1 MRGKKPQAFL
11 TCIGCLLLVLATTT
25 ARAQAP
31 TEADDL
37 RVLVEQMQQRIDALE
52 QEVEA
57 LRDERTAAPREE
69 AVAAEPAVAAPPAA
83 TVPAEGAAEP
93 DDTLRAYWDGSLR
106 FESADEAFKLR
117 IGGRIQADYGWFD
130 EDSRLQLIRDPNT
143 GAIRPVDLEDGAEIR
158 RLWLTLTGSLYDAY
172 DYSFQVALED
182 GDVDLRDLYL
192 AMRDVPPGG
201 RLRVGHYKEP
211 FSLEAITSSN
221 SITFLE
227 RSLAFALVP
236 FRNVG
241 VMAEGTAFDERV
253 SYAAGIFRDSD
264 DGGDA
269 NAEGNYGLTGRIT
282 ALPWYEEDGRRLW
295 HVGASGSYR
304 SVNDDFRFRTRP
316 EIHLTSTRFLDTGFF
331 PVDNL
336 TLTGL
341 ESALVLGPVSLQGE
355 YNRADLD
362 SPRFGDLDFDGYYV
376 QGSWVLTG
384 ENRRYRTSNGTLG
397 GVRPRNNFGWRGSE
411 RGPGAWELAA
421 RYSTLDLD
429 DGLIRGGTED
439 NWTIGLNWYLNPSIR
454 LMFNYVRGEVSNDLY
469 DGDLEGFQG
478 RFQIGF

>member
-1 MRGKKPQAFL
+1 M
-11 TCIGCLLLVLATTT
+11 
-25 ARAQAP
+25 
-31 TEADDL
+31 
-37 RVLVEQMQQRIDALE
+37 
-52 QEVEA
+52 
-57 LRDERTAAPREE
+57 
-69 AVAAEPAVAAPPAA
+69 
-83 TVPAEGAAEP
+83 
-93 DDTLRAYWDGSLR
+93 
-106 FESADEAFKLR
+106 
-117 IGGRIQADYGWFD
+117 
-130 EDSRLQLIRDPNT
+130 
-143 GAIRPVDLEDGAEIR
+143 
-158 RLWLTLTGSLYDAY
+158 
-172 DYSFQVALED
+172 QVALED
-182 GDVDLRDLYL
+182 GETDLRDLYL
-192 AMRDVPPGG
+192 AMRDLPPGG
-201 RLRVGHYKEP
+201 RLLIGHYKEP

-241 VMAEGTAFDERV
+241 IMAEGTAFDDRV
-253 SYAAGIFRDSD
+253 SYAAGVFRDTD

-282 ALPWYEEDGRRLW
+282 AVPWYEEDGRRLW

-336 TLTGL
+336 ILTGV

-362 SPRFGDLDFDGYYV
+362 SPRFGDLEFDGYYV

-384 ENRRYRTSNGTLG
+384 ENRSYRMSNGSLG
-397 GVRPRNNFGWRGSE
+397 GVRPRNNFRWHGEE

-429 DGLIRGGTED
+429 DGFIRGGTQD
-439 NWTIGLNWYLNPSIR
+439 NWTVGLNWYLNPSIR
-454 LMFNYVRGEVSNDLY
+454 LMFNYVRGDVSNDLY